1 MTRKLRKRLFTIMD
15 AFSNLKESNIDFSDS
30 LKGGIS
36 KHEID
41 EILKGINDEED
52 SETKKPKIDDFIPK
66 I

>member
-1 MTRKLRKRLFTIMD
+1 MD

-36 KHEID
+36 KHDID

-52 SETKKPKIDDFIPK
+52 SETKKPKIDDSIPK
-66 I
+66 IW